1 MMLPTPSISRE
12 GASTLMVYPPR
23 HFTVTDRAEAEALM
37 ADYPFAT
44 LVASGTEGL
53 VTARTPVVLEW
64 DAEGRVSALVG
75 HVSRANPVWQAIGK
89 GAGAVALF
97 AGPHAYV
104 SASAY
109 PSKAE
114 HGRAVPTWN
123 YVAAEAHGRLTAFD
137 GADDL
142 RALLEVLTSRFET
155 GRAEPWSVSDA
166 PPDYVDALLR
176 GIVGLRFEVEAV
188 SAVKKLS
195 QNKAGTDFDGVLAF
209 LDAEPEPGARQT
221 AGLMR
226 ELERG

>member
-1 MMLPTPSISRE
+1 ML
-12 GASTLMVYPPR
+12 YPPR
-23 HFTVTDRAEAEALM
+23 HFAVTDRAEAEAVL
-37 ADYPFAT
+37 AAYPFAT
-44 LVASGTEGL
+44 FVASGVDGL
-53 VTARTPVVLEW
+53 VTARTPVVLER
-64 DAEGRVSALVG
+64 DAEGRVTALLG
-75 HVSRANPVWQAIGK
+75 HVSRANPVWQAVGE
-89 GAGAVALF
+89 GAEAVALF

-137 GADDL
+137 GADAL
-142 RALLEVLTSRFET
+142 RALLEALTGRFED
-155 GRAEPWSVSDA
+155 GRAEPWAVSDA
-166 PPDYVDALLR
+166 PQDYVDALLR
-176 GIVGLRFEVEAV
+176 GITGLRLAV
-188 SAVKKLS
+188 SSVTAVKKLS

-209 LDAEPEPGARQT
+209 LDAEPEPDARQT

>member
-1 MMLPTPSISRE
+1 M
-12 GASTLMVYPPR
+12 AYPPR
-23 HFTVTDRAEAEALM
+23 HFTVTDRAEAEAVM
-37 ADYPFAT
+37 ADHPFAT
-44 LVASGTEGL
+44 LVVSGREGL
-53 VTARTPVVLEW
+53 VTARTPVVLEREP
-64 DAEGRVSALVG
+64 DGRVAALVG
-75 HVSRANPVWQAIGK
+75 HVSRANPVWQAIGE
-89 GAGAVALF
+89 AAPAVALF
-97 AGPHAYV
+97 SGPQAYV

-137 GADDL
+137 GAEEL
-142 RALLEVLTSRFET
+142 RALLEDLTGRFEA

-166 PPDYVDALLR
+166 PEEYVDTLLG
-176 GIVGLRFEVEAV
+176 GIVGLRLEITAV